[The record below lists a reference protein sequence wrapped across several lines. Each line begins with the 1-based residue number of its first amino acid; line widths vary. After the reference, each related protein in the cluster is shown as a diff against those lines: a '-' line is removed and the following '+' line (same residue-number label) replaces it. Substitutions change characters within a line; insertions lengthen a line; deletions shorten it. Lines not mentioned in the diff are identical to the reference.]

1 MYQVVAV
8 LQGNEHILMDI
19 RDEEYILE
27 VPKLTLQINNAG
39 MFTFSIHPTHPEA
52 KSIVPLVTLVKVYK
66 TDYRTYK
73 KWMFTGRVIDS
84 EKDIYNN
91 NRVKCEGILAY
102 LVDSIVYPYEYQGT
116 PANYVKQLVNSH
128 NSQVNKEK
136 QFTLRALDLS
146 DIDTNNNIVR
156 ANKNYPTTLQEIK
169 DKVINLLGAYV
180 SVEDIGGSLYI
191 DFSQSIMHYNKQG
204 IRLGENIIDLTQTKN
219 AGNIRTV
226 MIGIGAE
233 DKEGNRPSIVV
244 ENDKAIAKYGRIVGT
259 IKFEN
264 VTTLEQLEKKT
275 KAYLDSVITGTDT
288 IEVRAVDLSMT
299 DAEIESIEL
308 GYCYV
313 ESKYNNLDH
322 VRMLVSKIELYLTDP
337 GQNTFSIGVTA
348 RSMTTSMSHKNAE
361 IDQKVERIASTIS
374 PKIQYAVENASQLI
388 TGAKG
393 GYVILDCGENA
404 DEHPEQILIM
414 DAPEKENAK
423 NVIRINKNGIG
434 FSTSGYDGPYAN
446 AWTIDGN
453 LVADFI
459 TTGTMF
465 ADRIRGG
472 TLEIGGEKDGCITVL
487 DLHGN
492 TLATIN
498 KEGVTVL
505 KGSIRGSTITVGG
518 TSNADGEITVLDGR
532 GKIAATINKEGV
544 TVLKGSIRGSTIT
557 VGGTE
562 NVSGCITVLNSHGD
576 IKLTIDVNGIN
587 VNDKFK
593 IDMNGN
599 MEAISISGD
608 AIDQINDIID
618 SSEAMKTAKQA
629 IREANNAA
637 NMAKNAAETAQSAAN
652 KAQETA
658 DVANSAA
665 ATAGSAA
672 AAAKNAADKAQTAID
687 ALNVTV
693 TNLNN
698 MVNQINEWIKQLNV
712 QIRELG
718 KPGIS

>member
-8 LQGNEHILMDI
+8 LQGREHVLMDI
-19 RDEEYILE
+19 RDEAYILE
-27 VPKLTLQINNAG
+27 VPRLTLQINNAG

-52 KSIVPLVTLVKVYK
+52 KSIVPLITLVKVYK

-73 KWMFTGRVIDS
+73 KWMFTGRVIDI

-102 LVDSIVYPYEYQGT
+102 LVDSIVAPYEYQGT

-156 ANKNYPTTLQEIK
+156 ANRNYPTTMQEIK

-180 SVEDIGGSLYI
+180 SVEDSKDSLYI
-191 DFSQSIMHYNKQG
+191 DCSQNITHYNKQA

-226 MIGIGAE
+226 MVGIGAE
-233 DKEGNRPSIVV
+233 DKEGNRLSVTI
-244 ENDKAIAKYGRIVGT
+244 ENDNAIAKYGRIVGT
-259 IKFEN
+259 MKFEN

-275 KAYLDSVITGTDT
+275 KAYLDNVITGTDT

-299 DAEIESIEL
+299 NAEIESIGL

-337 GQNTFSIGVTA
+337 GQNTFSLGVTA
-348 RSMTTSMSHKNAE
+348 RSMTTSMSQANSVMDKE
-361 IDQKVERIASTIS
+361 VERIASIIS
-374 PKIQYAVENASQLI
+374 PRIQYAVENASQLI

-393 GYVILDCGENA
+393 GYVVLDCGGNA
-404 DEHPEQILIM
+404 DKHPEQILIM

-423 NVIRINKNGIG
+423 YVIRINKNGIG
-434 FSTSGYDGPYAN
+434 FSTSGYNGPYAN

-487 DLHGN
+487 DGRGN
-492 TLATIN
+492 IAATIN

-532 GKIAATINKEGV
+532 GNIAATINKEGV

-557 VGGTE
+557 VGGTK
-562 NVSGCITVLNSHGD
+562 NASGCITVLNSYGD

-608 AIDQINDIID
+608 AIEQINDIID

-629 IREANNAA
+629 IKEANNAA
-637 NMAKNAAETAQSAAN
+637 NTAKGAAETAQSAAN

-658 DVANSAA
+658 DIANSAA
-665 ATAGSAA
+665 DAANSAA
-672 AAAKNAADKAQTAID
+672 TAAKNAADKAQVAID